1 MLLTYLGDHTCRSMS
16 IAEAIALINF
26 DVTRPSYIYLENIT
40 CQKAI
45 AYLAVHGDTCRQRLF
60 AQHLYEITERFAKPY
75 YKLFRVTKEIEEY
88 SITKRWTAGAVKVI
102 KTKGFDAAALNY
114 ARENRKQIQE
124 MRMFVAATAT
134 LPVAVIKFIWTWF

>member
-16 IAEAIALINF
+16 IAEAIALIDF
-26 DVTRPSYIYLENIT
+26 DVTRPSFIYHDDVMCE
-40 CQKAI
+40 KAI
-45 AYLAVHGDTCRQRLF
+45 AYLAVHGDTCRRRLF
-60 AQHLYEITERFAKPY
+60 AQRLYEITERFAKPY
-75 YKLFRVTKEIEEY
+75 QKLVHISMAFEEY
-88 SITKRWTAGAVKVI
+88 NITKRWTAGAVKVI